1 MLPIVPVPEVSGD
14 NRRAKC
20 YSIVIRLH
28 ALMRCQGIC
37 SLPCSTC
44 EPRWIP
50 GQEICPGLSMK
61 GGDYFCRR
69 APTQCA
75 VKVIKAKNNT
85 YEARDF
91 L

>member
-44 EPRWIP
+44 EPCYSEAGNLPWVIY
-50 GQEICPGLSMK
+50 E

-85 YEARDF
+85 CEARDF

>member
-37 SLPCSTC
+37 SLPSSTC

-61 GGDYFCRR
+61 GAITFVGERQR
-69 APTQCA
+69 NVPL
-75 VKVIKAKNNT
+75 
-85 YEARDF
+85 RS
-91 L
+91 